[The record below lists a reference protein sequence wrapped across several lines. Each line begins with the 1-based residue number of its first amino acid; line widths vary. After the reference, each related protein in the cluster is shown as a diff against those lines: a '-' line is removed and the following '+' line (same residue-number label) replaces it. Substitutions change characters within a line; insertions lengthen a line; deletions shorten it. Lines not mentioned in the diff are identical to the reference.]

1 MLNIR
6 FEEEIATCKKLE
18 SLKKKSIEM
27 KNISSTNPTNI
38 EHRAVVIIGSGPA
51 GLTAAIYT
59 ARANL
64 APLVIQGAPGGQLNT
79 AMIVENYPG
88 FADGIAGPELIQ
100 NIERQAVRM
109 GAELRNGSLTEVDF
123 DRHPFR
129 LTLDSN
135 KTVLADALIVAT
147 GATAKYLGVKNE
159 QRLIGRGVSA
169 CATCDGA
176 FYRDRE
182 IAVVGGGDVA
192 IEEALFLTR
201 FASKVYVIHRRRGLR
216 ATKLV
221 QERAFANNKITF
233 VWNTVVTDILGDD
246 EVTGLQ
252 LENVV
257 TGKTSTLPV
266 SGMFVAIGHQPDT
279 EVFRGWLKMNER
291 GYILTVPDSTQTNLP
306 GVFVCGD
313 VQAKAYRQ
321 AVTAAGTGCMAAID
335 AEHWL
340 AENEFSQSEDGQ
352 SPKEKESKELAESLK
367 I

>member
-1 MLNIR
+1 
-6 FEEEIATCKKLE
+6 
-18 SLKKKSIEM
+18 M
-27 KNISSTNPTNI
+27 KNISSNNSNNT

-64 APLVIQGAPGGQLNT
+64 EPLLIQGAPGGQLNT

-100 NIERQAVRM
+100 NIERQAIRM
-109 GAELRNGSLTEVDF
+109 GAELRNGSLTEADF
-123 DRHPFR
+123 SQRPFR
-129 LTLDSN
+129 LTLDGH
-135 KTVLADALIVAT
+135 KTVLADAVIVAT
-147 GATAKYLGVKNE
+147 GATAKYLGLENE

-176 FYRDRE
+176 FYRDRD
-182 IAVVGGGDVA
+182 IAVIGGGDVA

-233 VWNTVVTDILGDD
+233 VWNTVVTDVLGDD
-246 EVTGLQ
+246 EVKGLQ
-252 LENVV
+252 LKNIV
-257 TGKTSTLPV
+257 TEKTSTLPV

-321 AVTAAGTGCMAAID
+321 AITAAGTGCMAAIE
-335 AEHWL
+335 AERWL
-340 AENEFSQSEDGQ
+340 AEHEFSEPDRSR
-352 SPKEKESKELAESLK
+352 SPQDFLSHSSIGKEKESKELAKEFLK
-367 I
+367 T

>member
-1 MLNIR
+1 
-6 FEEEIATCKKLE
+6 
-18 SLKKKSIEM
+18 M
-27 KNISSTNPTNI
+27 KNIDSIDLINT
-38 EHRAVVIIGSGPA
+38 EHRGVVIIGSGPA

-123 DRHPFR
+123 DQRPFR
-129 LTLDSN
+129 LTLDGD
-135 KTVLADALIVAT
+135 KTVLADAVIVAT
-147 GATAKYLGVKNE
+147 GATAKYLGLENE

-176 FYRDRE
+176 FYRDRD
-182 IAVVGGGDVA
+182 IAVIGGGDVA

-201 FASKVYVIHRRRGLR
+201 FASKVYVIHRRDGLR

-221 QERAFANNKITF
+221 QERAFANNKIAF

-246 EVTGLQ
+246 EVEGLQ
-252 LENVV
+252 LKNMM

-279 EVFRGWLKMNER
+279 EIFQGWLKMDER
-291 GYILTVPDSTQTNLP
+291 GYILAYPDSTQTNLP

-321 AVTAAGTGCMAAID
+321 AITAAGTGCMAAVE
-335 AEHWL
+335 AERWL
-340 AENEFSQSEDGQ
+340 AEHEFSESARER
-352 SPKEKESKELAESLK
+352 SPQDFLSNSLMGKEKESKELAKNFLK
-367 I
+367 T